1 MQAKSANSGCTAPMV
16 APTSLSASA
25 LVPPR
30 WGAPWL
36 RPYFLMGEPL
46 RGMKIVARGFT
57 LYLAE

>member
-1 MQAKSANSGCTAPMV
+1 MQAKSANSGCMALMV
-16 APTSLSASA
+16 APASLPASP
-25 LVPPR
+25 LVLPSS
-30 WGAPWL
+30 GAAVL